1 MQEKLKNVFS
11 CSIINFSG
19 HKNLK
24 PLDTYVPCMTNVT
37 KVVWVEPKPNAGTT
51 RVIEPLESD
60 TEAELSE
67 PEEATNDDYVP
78 VPKKSK
84 KIGSSP
90 TASRSGIVSNDKSTN
105 FDPLEG
111 SSTEKKF
118 KFKKLTKDGAV
129 KSKKS
134 PAVIQTQQD
143 VSGMDDLL
151 EDQDFAPRENPKDT
165 EQEDPQVDDHF
176 PNQEIAYDTI
186 NTQEMIS
193 NDEILAELTCPV
205 VKSNILPEGSTVLAK
220 RPEFKRPKQTIQNRS
235 PAKNMRTPLRDI
247 GNEIQNVTKGT
258 LLFNYDYS
266 LLSMNF

>member
-1 MQEKLKNVFS
+1 MYDP
-11 CSIINFSG
+11 G
-19 HKNLK
+19 
-24 PLDTYVPCMTNVT
+24 MTTGT
-37 KVVWVEPKPNAGTT
+37 KVDVALCLMKPKPNAGRK
-51 RVIEPLESD
+51 RVFEPIEDDSEDDS
-60 TEAELSE
+60 EAEWSE
-67 PEEATNDDYVP
+67 PEEEATNEDHDYVP

-84 KIGSSP
+84 KISP
-90 TASRSGIVSNDKSTN
+90 APSKSGIAPNDKSTN

-165 EQEDPQVDDHF
+165 EQEDPGVDDPF
-176 PNQEIAYDTI
+176 PNHDIAYDTI

-205 VKSNILPEGSTVLAK
+205 VKSNILPEGSIVLAK
-220 RPEFKRPKQTIQNRS
+220 RPELKRPNQTIQNR
-235 PAKNMRTPLRDI
+235 TPLRGI
-247 GNEIQNVTKGT
+247 GNEIQNVTKGTT